1 MLAYNMEA
9 VQEFDIND
17 FIELKR
23 YDIERPYKRTK
34 HSIQLADCTNE
45 KKEYLPDSQRSVSFE
60 NYGLLCIDDEE
71 KDYYISLKDISS
83 TSTTSFLKFDSLPQ
97 ICIDE

>member
-34 HSIQLADCTNE
+34 HSI
-45 KKEYLPDSQRSVSFE
+45 
-60 NYGLLCIDDEE
+60 
-71 KDYYISLKDISS
+71 
-83 TSTTSFLKFDSLPQ
+83 
-97 ICIDE
+97 